1 MKTVRSFQLVH
12 DESETDLLAKL
23 TFVFAVIFLS
33 VRIIAEWL
41 YKDTIITTTANY
53 ATLVIMLPMLIN
65 AGRSLVKYMKG
76 E

>member
-23 TFVFAVIFLS
+23 TFVFVVIFLS

-41 YKDTIITTTANY
+41 YKEIKRKKLD
-53 ATLVIMLPMLIN
+53 
-65 AGRSLVKYMKG
+65 
-76 E
+76 